1 MILNITEDRYKMTLE
16 YFVMSESKEE
26 LKSKEKR
33 TMEIFHKDTGAS
45 LMWFY

>member
-1 MILNITEDRYKMTLE
+1 MILNIAEDRYKMTLE
-16 YFVMSESKEE
+16 YFIMSESKGE
-26 LKSKEKR
+26 LKIKKR